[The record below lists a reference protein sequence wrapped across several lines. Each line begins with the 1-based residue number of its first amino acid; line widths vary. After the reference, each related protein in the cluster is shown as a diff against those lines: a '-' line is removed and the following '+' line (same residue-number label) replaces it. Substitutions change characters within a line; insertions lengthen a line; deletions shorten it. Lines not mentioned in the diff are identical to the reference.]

1 MKAPPFPAFIPF
13 PVTALRLAVVFALL
27 LPAALPAASP
37 PVIFGQSAILFD
49 ANTGEVLYKK
59 NDTMRTPIASTQKLL
74 TSLLVAKAGNL
85 QNTLTV
91 PKEATLQSPTKLYL
105 KEGDRYQRKA
115 MLHAL
120 LVKSANDVAY
130 ALALDN
136 AGTVEAFAAKMNAEA
151 RRLGAKNSN
160 FVNPNGLPNPA
171 QYSNARDLACIARA
185 AYRNPTLRDI
195 VDRPLYQFTYANGK
209 TVLLTNTNRVLRTY
223 SFCNG
228 MKTGYTDLA
237 GHCLVAS
244 GAYGGKDMIAV
255 VLKSNKAHVWDDAAK
270 LLEYGLGIDRR
281 KFQTSDRGV
290 KSAPDE
296 GADGH

>member
-1 MKAPPFPAFIPF
+1 MMPPVI
-13 PVTALRLAVVFALL
+13 LRILVAILL
-27 LPAALPAASP
+27 LPAAIGAPVPA
-37 PVIFGQSAILFD
+37 IFGQSAILFD

-74 TSLLVAKAGNL
+74 TALLIAKAGNL
-85 QNTLTV
+85 QGVLSV
-91 PKEATLQSPTKLYL
+91 AKEATLQSPTKLYL
-105 KEGDRYQRKA
+105 KTGDHYSRRT
-115 MLHAL
+115 MLTAL

-130 ALALDN
+130 ALAIDN
-136 AGTVEAFAAKMNAEA
+136 AGSIPDFSAKMNAEA

-160 FVNPNGLPNPA
+160 FMNPNGLPNPA
-171 QYSNARDLACIARA
+171 QYSTARDLACIARA

-195 VDRPLYQFTYANGK
+195 VNRPLYQFTYASGQ
-209 TVLLTNTNRVLRTY
+209 TTLLTNTNRVLRTY

-244 GAYGGKDMIAV
+244 GSYGGKDMIAV

-270 LLEYGLGIDRR
+270 LLEYGLGIDKRQ
-281 KFQTSDRGV
+281 FQTPDRGV
-290 KSAPDE
+290 KNTPDE
-296 GADGH
+296 G

>member
-1 MKAPPFPAFIPF
+1 MMAPMI
-13 PVTALRLAVVFALL
+13 LRILAAILL
-27 LPAALPAASP
+27 VPAAFAAQVP
-37 PVIFGQSAILFD
+37 QIFGKSAILFD

-74 TSLLVAKAGNL
+74 TALLVVKAGNL
-85 QNTLTV
+85 KGMLTV
-91 PKEATLQSPTKLYL
+91 AKEATLQSPTKLYL
-105 KEGDRYQRKA
+105 KEGDRYSRIA
-115 MLHAL
+115 MLTSL

-136 AGTVEAFAAKMNAEA
+136 AGTVEGFAEKMNAEA

-171 QYSNARDLACIARA
+171 QYSTARDLACIARA
-185 AYRNPTLRDI
+185 AYRNPVIRDI
-195 VDRPLYQFTYANGK
+195 VDRPLYQFTYASGK

-244 GAYGGKDMIAV
+244 GSYGGKDMIAV
-255 VLKSNKAHVWDDAAK
+255 VLKSDKAHVWNDAAS
-270 LLEYGLGIDRR
+270 LLEYGLGIDKRQ
-281 KFQTSDRGV
+281 FQTPDRGV
-290 KSAPDE
+290 KNAPDE
-296 GADGH
+296 ADAR

>member
-1 MKAPPFPAFIPF
+1 MPLVTLRILAAIFIC
-13 PVTALRLAVVFALL
+13 
-27 LPAALPAASP
+27 ASP
-37 PVIFGQSAILFD
+37 ALARDAVPEVFGKSAILFD

-74 TSLLVAKAGNL
+74 TSLLIVKAGNL
-85 QNTLTV
+85 QSSLTV

-105 KEGDRYQRKA
+105 KEGDHYNRLK
-115 MLHAL
+115 LLTAL

-130 ALALDN
+130 ALAIDN
-136 AGTVEAFAAKMNAEA
+136 AGSIAAFAAKMNAEA
-151 RRLGAKNSN
+151 RRLGAKSSN
-160 FVNPNGLPNPA
+160 FENPNGLPVADYN
-171 QYSNARDLACIARA
+171 QYSTARDLACIARA

-195 VDRPLYQFTYANGK
+195 VDRPACVFTYASGK
-209 TVLLTNTNRVLRTY
+209 TIPLTNTNRVLRTY

-244 GAYGGKDMIAV
+244 GAYGGRDMIAI
-255 VLKSNKAHVWDDAAK
+255 VLKSDKAHVWDDAAK

-281 KFQTSDRGV
+281 QFQTPDRGA
-290 KSAPDE
+290 KNSPDE
-296 GADGH
+296 G

>member
-1 MKAPPFPAFIPF
+1 MRLAMLRIFPA
-13 PVTALRLAVVFALL
+13 ALL
-27 LPAALPAASP
+27 LILAPAWSRAAEAP
-37 PVIFGQSAILFD
+37 QIFGKAAILFD

-74 TSLLVAKAGNL
+74 TALLVAKSGNL
-85 QNTLTV
+85 QGLLTV
-91 PKEATLQSPTKLYL
+91 PPEATKQDPTKLYL
-105 KEGDRYQRKA
+105 KAGDRYSRVA
-115 MLHAL
+115 MLSAL

-136 AGTVEAFAAKMNAEA
+136 AGTAEAFAAKMNAEA

-171 QYSNARDLACIARA
+171 QYSTARDLACIARA
-185 AYRNPTLRDI
+185 AYRNPALRDI
-195 VDRPLYQFTYANGK
+195 MSRSTYTFTYASGQNTK
-209 TVLLTNTNRVLRTY
+209 LTNTNRVLRTY

-244 GAYGGKDMIAV
+244 GAYGGRDMIAV
-255 VLKSNKAHVWDDAAK
+255 VLKSNKAHVWDDCAK
-270 LLEYGLGIDRR
+270 LLEYGLGIDRA
-281 KFQTSDRGV
+281 KFQT
-290 KSAPDE
+290 PDK
-296 GADGH
+296 GG

>member
-1 MKAPPFPAFIPF
+1 MRL
-13 PVTALRLAVVFALL
+13 VNLRFLL
-27 LPAALPAASP
+27 AALVCVSPLVARAAVP
-37 PVIFGQSAILFD
+37 DVFGKSAILFD

-74 TSLLVAKAGNL
+74 TSLLIVKAGNL
-85 QNTLTV
+85 QGSLTV

-105 KEGDRYQRKA
+105 KEGDHYNRLK
-115 MLHAL
+115 LLTAL

-136 AGTVEAFAAKMNAEA
+136 AGTVQAFADKMNAEA
-151 RRLGAKNSN
+151 RRLGAKDSH
-160 FVNPNGLPNPA
+160 FENPNGLPVADMN
-171 QYSNARDLACIARA
+171 QYSTARDLACIARA

-195 VDRPLYQFTYANGK
+195 VDRPTYLFTYASGK
-209 TVLLTNTNRVLRTY
+209 TVMLTNTNHVLRTY

-244 GAYGGKDMIAV
+244 GAYGGRDMIAI
-255 VLKSNKAHVWDDAAK
+255 VLKSDKAHVWDDCAN
-270 LLEYGLGIDRR
+270 LLAYGLGIDKRQ
-281 KFQTSDRGV
+281 FQTPDRGA
-290 KSAPDE
+290 KGDE
-296 GADGH
+296 G